1 VNRFIWNFE
10 WDFKKASA
18 NLAKHGI
25 SFQHGATVF
34 LDPLAVTLFDDEHSE
49 SEQRWA
55 TLGLSASGPLVV
67 VVHTFDETGPRSAS
81 VRIISA
87 RRATSSEMRD
97 YEQGSR

>member
-1 VNRFIWNFE
+1 VSGFIWNFD
-10 WDFKKASA
+10 WDFKKASV

-25 SFQHGATVF
+25 SFQHAATVF
-34 LDPLAVTLFDDEHSE
+34 LDPLAITLFDDEHSE
-49 SEQRWA
+49 REQRWV

-67 VVHTFDETGPRSAS
+67 VIHTLDETGPASAS